1 MRIEKLQDLF
11 EIGLRYVYD
20 CENKLVKKGLPAM
33 VDASSSPELRQGFE
47 QHLRE
52 TQNHVTRLEQVFS
65 IIGKKPDTESND
77 ILDAMTKAAEKQ
89 IKNIEASPLRDAA
102 LIESGNLVEHYE
114 MAAYGTLVA
123 WARQL
128 GFSDAATLLQQ
139 TLEEE
144 KAADAKLTQLGEKK
158 INSTAAEHLRAA

>member
-1 MRIEKLQDLF
+1 MKMEGLQDLF

-20 CENKLVKKGLPAM
+20 CEKKLVKKGLPTM
-33 VDASSSPELRQGFE
+33 VDASSSPELRQAFE

-65 IIGKKPDTESND
+65 MTGKEADTESND

-89 IKNIEASPLRDAA
+89 IKNIDASALRDAA

-128 GFSDAATLLQQ
+128 GFSDAATLLEQ
-139 TLEEE
+139 TLGEE
-144 KAADAKLTQLGEKK
+144 KAADAKLTQLGERG
-158 INSTAAEHLRAA
+158 INPSAAEHIRAA

>member
-1 MRIEKLQDLF
+1 M
-11 EIGLRYVYD
+11 
-20 CENKLVKKGLPAM
+20 
-33 VDASSSPELRQGFE
+33 
-47 QHLRE
+47 
-52 TQNHVTRLEQVFS
+52 
-65 IIGKKPDTESND
+65 
-77 ILDAMTKAAEKQ
+77 
-89 IKNIEASPLRDAA
+89 RDAA

>member
-1 MRIEKLQDLF
+1 MKIEGLQDLF
-11 EIGLRYVYD
+11 AIGLRYVYD
-20 CENKLVKKGLPAM
+20 CEKKLVKKGLPTM
-33 VDASSSPELRQGFE
+33 VDASSSPELRQAFE

-65 IIGKKPDTESND
+65 MIGKDVDTESND

-89 IKNIEASPLRDAA
+89 IKNIDASPLRDAA
-102 LIESGNLVEHYE
+102 LIESANLVEHYE
-114 MAAYGTLVA
+114 MGAYGTLVA

-128 GFSDAATLLQQ
+128 GFGDAATLLQQ

-144 KAADAKLTQLGEKK
+144 KAADAKLTQLGEKAVNPK
-158 INSTAAEHLRAA
+158 AAEHLRAA

>member
-1 MRIEKLQDLF
+1 
-11 EIGLRYVYD
+11 
-20 CENKLVKKGLPAM
+20 M
-33 VDASSSPELRQGFE
+33 VDAASSPELRQAFE

-52 TQNHVTRLEQVFS
+52 TENHITRLEQVFS
-65 IIGKKPDTESND
+65 IAGKEPDTEDND

-89 IKNIEASPLRDAA
+89 IKNIDASALRDAA

-128 GFSDAATLLQQ
+128 GFSDAATLLEQ

-144 KAADAKLTQLGEKK
+144 KAADAKLTQLGEKA
-158 INSTAAEHLRAA
+158 INPKASEHLRAA

>member
-1 MRIEKLQDLF
+1 
-11 EIGLRYVYD
+11 
-20 CENKLVKKGLPAM
+20 M

-52 TQNHVTRLEQVFS
+52 TENHVT
-65 IIGKKPDTESND
+65 D
-77 ILDAMTKAAEKQ
+77 
-89 IKNIEASPLRDAA
+89 ASPLRDAA

-144 KAADAKLTQLGEKK
+144 KAADAKLTQLGEKA
-158 INSTAAEHLRAA
+158 INPTAAQHLRAA